1 MESLDAI
8 REAARKS
15 DLAAFRLAHDRGLL
29 LKPPERRSLPQA
41 VEAAL
46 GFRTTHI
53 GAAKSLPSV
62 DPHPREWR
70 AIDVAKKLGNPF
82 PDRVSVG
89 RAPNCDIVL
98 RVAYVSKLQAHFV
111 SQDDG
116 TVVLV
121 DAGSSNGT
129 YVDGEE
135 LPQGVPRLLRSGAD
149 VRFGVLGFFYL
160 RAEDAWDALRKDEFR
175 M

>member
-1 MESLDAI
+1 MDPLDTV
-8 REAARKS
+8 RHAARKN
-15 DLAAFRLAHDRGLL
+15 DLGGFRLAYDRGLL
-29 LKPPERRSLPQA
+29 LKPPERRGLPQA
-41 VEAAL
+41 VEEAL
-46 GFRTTHI
+46 AFRTTHI
-53 GAAKSLPSV
+53 SAANNLPSV

-70 AIDVAKKLGNPF
+70 VIVVAKKLGNPF
-82 PDRVSVG
+82 QDRVSVG

-98 RVAYVSKLQAHFV
+98 RVPYVSKLQAHFL

-135 LPQGVPRLLRSGAD
+135 LPQGTRHALRSGAQL
-149 VRFGVLGFFYL
+149 RFGALGFFYL
-160 RAEDAWDALRKDEFR
+160 GPDDAWRGLREDEFR
-175 M
+175 V